1 MRSWKKMWK
10 DELDALPPVGRQV
23 LDAPSPAACDEVT
36 VNADGSLTRKKKVLA
51 FTLPPALVAVVLA
64 VVLVCVFLLPV
75 RDAVQRYA
83 FMLEINPS
91 VTVVTDAD
99 GTVTGVA
106 ATNADADIV
115 LADGVA
121 ESMLGKPVGDALVIF
136 ADRAAMLGFIDT
148 EGESAVRLTSCGD
161 GGELLSDAR
170 EKLETHFM
178 DDGIYALV
186 LSAERTVSDFAAL
199 CGAAAADTVS
209 AVADF
214 VENVS
219 VFFRNRGVEDM
230 TADELAD
237 AYENT
242 VFDDAFVETA
252 KDYLSDN
259 LALIEKNAADVGNLY
274 TLYFDIL
281 SHDDNP
287 ALVWKDYWSVKEVY
301 GDELEGE
308 FGALVAEMDEAL
320 ARYEADYGVK
330 IASEREL
337 LNAAADH
344 ISLTVEKLASVIA
357 TLSGEVLARNL
368 DLINSLLSVAGLG
381 DDLFAELMQLP
392 KEASE
397 YIAKAV
403 EAASAEAAKLA
414 QDFREIYNAARD
426 ALSREDYESWREGV
440 LSSFQSEDE
449 LWESLS
455 GESKETRFLF

>member
-23 LDAPSPAACDEVT
+23 LDAPSPAVCDEVT
-36 VNADGSLTRKKKVLA
+36 VNADGSLTRKKKILA

-99 GTVTGVA
+99 GTVTSVA

-170 EKLETHFM
+170 ETLETHFM
-178 DDGIYALV
+178 EDGIYALV

-199 CGAAAADTVS
+199 CGAAASDTVS

-219 VFFRNRGVEDM
+219 VFFRNRG
-230 TADELAD
+230 AL
-237 AYENT
+237 
-242 VFDDAFVETA
+242 FVRIILSA
-252 KDYLSDN
+252 KS
-259 LALIEKNAADVGNLY
+259 AAPI
-274 TLYFDIL
+274 FDIAFFRAGRRLVGVVRHVVVEFCNRYVFNRRFARLVLEIKTAPAAMVVGDIARRLAGGFFRRNKFHCVPGLVQSFRLHVSARSAFAPPASVLRTGGFFNGGPL
-281 SHDDNP
+281 SVDVIARRGNYQP
-287 ALVWKDYWSVKEVY
+287 ALRNLRVAQRVGKQQSA
-301 GDELEGE
+301 
-308 FGALVAEMDEAL
+308 FAALPIFRRSARAAGRVHTGVVRHRVPFRGNAFAL
-320 ARYEADYGVK
+320 LPAAHRARTR
-330 IASEREL
+330 SR
-337 LNAAADH
+337 AARAVRHRFRPLRPD
-344 ISLTVEKLASVIA
+344 
-357 TLSGEVLARNL
+357 VLGRARN
-368 DLINSLLSVAGLG
+368 
-381 DDLFAELMQLP
+381 
-392 KEASE
+392 K
-397 YIAKAV
+397 YILV
-403 EAASAEAAKLA
+403 
-414 QDFREIYNAARD
+414 I
-426 ALSREDYESWREGV
+426 
-440 LSSFQSEDE
+440 
-449 LWESLS
+449 
-455 GESKETRFLF
+455 

>member
-10 DELDALPPVGRQV
+10 DELDALPPIGRQV
-23 LDAPSPAACDEVT
+23 LDAPSPAVCDEVT
-36 VNADGSLTRKKKVLA
+36 VNADGSLTRKKKILA

-99 GTVTGVA
+99 GTVTSVA

-170 EKLETHFM
+170 ETLETHFM
-178 DDGIYALV
+178 EDGIYALV

-199 CGAAAADTVS
+199 CGAAASDTVS

-252 KDYLSDN
+252 KDYLSYN
-259 LALIEKNAADVGNLY
+259 LARIEKNAADVGNLY

-287 ALVWKDYWSVKEVY
+287 ALVWKERGGGPHLPHRGEAGIRHSHAVGRSARAQSRPHQLPPLGGGARRRPLRRTDATP
-301 GDELEGE
+301 EGSLRIHRQGGGSGKRRGGE
-308 FGALVAEMDEAL
+308 TCGRLPRDIQRR
-320 ARYEADYGVK
+320 ARRPLPRGL
-330 IASEREL
+330 REL
-337 LNAAADH
+337 AGRRA
-344 ISLTVEKLASVIA
+344 
-357 TLSGEVLARNL
+357 
-368 DLINSLLSVAGLG
+368 LL
-381 DDLFAELMQLP
+381 LP
-392 KEASE
+392 K
-397 YIAKAV
+397 
-403 EAASAEAAKLA
+403 
-414 QDFREIYNAARD
+414 R
-426 ALSREDYESWREGV
+426 G
-440 LSSFQSEDE
+440 
-449 LWESLS
+449 
-455 GESKETRFLF
+455 